1 MKRPVCENVTPIA
14 AGVARSFL
22 QENWLDLSSKKLEIK
37 GVGCVGTRCCL
48 RGRSRLGAVAD
59 PIGKYFP
66 LRITLRSPELA
77 SRMAGIAACLLC
89 QRVQQQAALQRIG
102 GCNQLRDDFE

>member
-1 MKRPVCENVTPIA
+1 MKRPVCENVTPVA

-22 QENWLDLSSKKLEIK
+22 QENWLDLSSKKLGIK
-37 GVGCVGTRCCL
+37 GVGCVGTSCVG
-48 RGRSRLGAVAD
+48 GRSRLGAVAD

-89 QRVQQQAALQRIG
+89 QRVQQQAALQRVG
-102 GCNQLRDDFE
+102 GRN

>member
-1 MKRPVCENVTPIA
+1 MKAQKGFVPIQPGQASRDHSERQTAGHRNETDLLPPRAQGDGSRACLTPASQKQPVA

-59 PIGKYFP
+59 PI
-66 LRITLRSPELA
+66 
-77 SRMAGIAACLLC
+77 
-89 QRVQQQAALQRIG
+89 
-102 GCNQLRDDFE
+102 

>member
-1 MKRPVCENVTPIA
+1 MKRPVCENVTPVA

-22 QENWLDLSSKKLEIK
+22 QENWLDFSFKKLEIK
-37 GVGCVGTRCCL
+37 GVGRRYCL
-48 RGRSRLGAVAD
+48 SGRSRFGAVAD

-89 QRVQQQAALQRIG
+89 QRVQQQAALQRVG
-102 GCNQLRDDFE
+102 GRN

>member
-1 MKRPVCENVTPIA
+1 MKRPVCENVTPVA

-37 GVGCVGTRCCL
+37 GVGCVGTRCCVG
-48 RGRSRLGAVAD
+48 GRSRLGAVAD
-59 PIGKYFP
+59 LIGKYFP

-77 SRMAGIAACLLC
+77 SACRAADGVSAPPPTVTSKP
-89 QRVQQQAALQRIG
+89 Q
-102 GCNQLRDDFE
+102 

>member
-1 MKRPVCENVTPIA
+1 MKRPVCENVTPVA

-22 QENWLDLSSKKLEIK
+22 QENWLDLSSKKLGIK
-37 GVGCVGTRCCL
+37 SVGCVGTRCCVG
-48 RGRSRLGAVAD
+48 GRSRLGGVAD

-77 SRMAGIAACLLC
+77 SCIAGIADCLLF
-89 QRVQQQAALQRIG
+89 QRVQQQAALQRVG
-102 GCNQLRDDFE
+102 GRT

>member
-1 MKRPVCENVTPIA
+1 MNPPVCENVTPVA

-37 GVGCVGTRCCL
+37 GVGCVGTRCCVG
-48 RGRSRLGAVAD
+48 GRSRLGAVAD

-77 SRMAGIAACLLC
+77 SRMAGIAACLLWP
-89 QRVQQQAALQRIG
+89 RVQQQAGLPPVRG
-102 GCNQLRDDFE
+102 RT